1 MSQLIVSVANASER
15 AVIQVG
21 KTPAGDNGLRGL
33 KGEQGDAFIYAD
45 FKPEQLLALKGEQGD
60 PVPITTTLG
69 QSATQ
74 AVSQKLLTD
83 VLGDIDTA
91 LTNLNGV

>member
-1 MSQLIVSVANASER
+1 MAIKKLNLGAPATGVGGDNYREAHEKINDNFDYLDDKVVPVAN
-15 AVIQVG
+15 
-21 KTPAGDNGLRGL
+21 
-33 KGEQGDAFIYAD
+33 
-45 FKPEQLLALKGEQGD
+45 
-60 PVPITTTLG
+60 TLG

>member
-1 MSQLIVSVANASER
+1 MSRLVVSVANSSKK

-21 KTPAGDNGLRGL
+21 KTPAGDRGLRGFT
-33 KGEQGDAFIYAD
+33 GEQGN
-45 FKPEQLLALKGEQGD
+45 

-69 QSATQ
+69 QSATE

-83 VLGDIDTA
+83 VLGDIDNVLTA
-91 LTNLNGV
+91 LNGV